1 VAVKTDKADTFDGE
15 RVLWIGQPARFPIFD
30 VVGVLVTAVGI
41 YCVVGATFSIVA
53 GVRDGNATT
62 VVLAAFIALC
72 VLCVVVGW
80 PLLRRANLRSTQY
93 LLTESRIV
101 VCSTTTRR
109 RTLIAHLRDL
119 PPPTLSI
126 RDGTSI
132 GTIRFDGSTVVLLE
146 VENARQVHQ
155 LITSTRADAT

>member
-1 VAVKTDKADTFDGE
+1 VKADQADTFDGE

-41 YCVVGATFSIVA
+41 YCLAGATFTIVSGA
-53 GVRDGNATT
+53 RGGDATT
-62 VVLAAFIALC
+62 VVLAALIALC
-72 VLCVVVGW
+72 VLCVMVGR
-80 PLLRRANLRSTQY
+80 PLLRRANLRTTQY

-101 VCSTTTRR
+101 ICSTTTDR
-109 RTLIAHLRDL
+109 RTLIVYLRDL
-119 PPPTLSI
+119 APPRLSL

-132 GTIRFDGSTVVLLE
+132 GTIRFDGSPVVLLE

-155 LITSTRADAT
+155 LIASAQADST